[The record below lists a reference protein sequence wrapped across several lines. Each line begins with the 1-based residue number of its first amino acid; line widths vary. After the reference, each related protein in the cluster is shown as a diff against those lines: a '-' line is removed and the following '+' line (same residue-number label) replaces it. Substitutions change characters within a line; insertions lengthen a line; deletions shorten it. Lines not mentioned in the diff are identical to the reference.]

1 MKENIS
7 QGMTFQGFIS
17 TCGFIVTIAGLF
29 ALIFTEFLF
38 LSIIASLIGVIF
50 FLSFRGVLIDYD
62 TMKIKPYLDI
72 LIYKIGTWHNLN
84 EYEIIALKLFT
95 ESQTMN
101 MASISN
107 THTTK
112 TFNIYLQGNISNDLF
127 LKEFT
132 EYDKAKSF
140 LEKYSLK
147 LNKKPVDTFALMLAQ
162 RNAEH

>member
-1 MKENIS
+1 MS
-7 QGMTFQGFIS
+7 FQGFIS
-17 TCGFIVTIAGLF
+17 TCGFIFTIAGLL
-29 ALIFTEFLF
+29 ALILTEYLF
-38 LSIIASLIGVIF
+38 LSIIALLIGVVF
-50 FLSFRGVLIDYD
+50 SLSFRGVLIDYD

-72 LIYKIGTWHNLN
+72 FIYKIGTWHNLN
-84 EYEIIALKLFT
+84 EYEIIALKLFN

-107 THTTK
+107 TYTTK

-132 EYDKAKSF
+132 EYEKAKSF

-147 LNKKPVDTFALMLAQ
+147 LNKKPVDTIAKMLAQ
-162 RNAEH
+162 RNMDRT